1 VVKIISFAWRHIM
14 GSNRDIVFHRCGC
27 TDQVT
32 GRQLAGRCP
41 RLTEPGHGSWYYAVQ
56 VTTVGGRKAR
66 YRRGGFATKDAAVT
80 ARQAILGRPSDQ
92 AIAGAWTV
100 ARWLRYWLA
109 QAEPHLRPSTVH
121 SYRDHIDRYLIPSL
135 GRITLADLT
144 SRRLQACFDL
154 LARQRTKN
162 GTPVAASTIDR
173 VRATLRSA
181 LNAAVREG
189 LLAASPLAQVRLAR
203 PTRPHPVIW
212 TDERVEAWR
221 RDGIRPPVAVWTL
234 RQLVTFL
241 TGVEHDRLAA
251 LWWLIA
257 LRGLRRGEAAA
268 LDRDDLDAQARE
280 LTITR
285 QLIALPGEL
294 YCGPPKSRASIRTI
308 ALDEA
313 GTCRLADQAVRQTA
327 ELLRHQFTDQRRS
340 DARTRTGPGWRQGR
354 PMFTYA
360 DGRAIRPEYLTH
372 RFGVLIRQLGLPP
385 VRLHDLRHGAATL
398 ALASHTDLKVI
409 QQMLGHSSI
418 VTTADTYTSVLPET
432 AHRAAQATADMI
444 IQAARTA
451 PDPGAALP
459 RDPHPGRRHHGQVL
473 PDLSFRS
480 STS

>member
-1 VVKIISFAWRHIM
+1 MNST
-14 GSNRDIVFHRCGC
+14 RDIAFKRCGC
-27 TDQVT
+27 ADMKT
-32 GRQLAGRCP
+32 GRQLAVRCP
-41 RLTEPGHGSWYYAVQ
+41 HLARPGHGSWYYAVQ

-66 YRRGGFATKDAAVT
+66 YRRGGFATRDAAAA
-80 ARQAILGRPSDQ
+80 ARHAVLGGPADE
-92 AIAGAWTV
+92 AAAGAWTV
-100 ARWLRYWLA
+100 ARWLRYWLT
-109 QAEPHLRPSTVH
+109 QAEPHLRPSTAH
-121 SYRDHIDRYLIPSL
+121 GHRDHIDRYLIPSI

-144 SRRLQACFDL
+144 GKRLHACFNL
-154 LARQRTKN
+154 LSRQRTKN
-162 GTPVAASTIDR
+162 GTPIAASTVDR

-189 LLAASPLAQVRLAR
+189 LIAANPLAQARLDKPA
-203 PTRPHPVIW
+203 RPHPVIW

-234 RQLVTFL
+234 RQLASFL
-241 TGVEHDRLAA
+241 TGVENDRLAA

-268 LDRDDLDAQARE
+268 LDRDDLDSESRE

-313 GTCRLADQAVRQTA
+313 GTRRLVDQALRQTV

-340 DARTRTGPGWRQGR
+340 DARTPTGPGWRQGR

-360 DGRAIRPEYLTH
+360 DGRPIRPEYLTH
-372 RFGVLIRQLGLPP
+372 RFRTLIKEHDLPP
-385 VRLHDLRHGAATL
+385 IRLHDLRHGAATL

-418 VTTADTYTSVLPET
+418 VTTADTYTSVLSET
-432 AHRAAQATADMI
+432 AHRAAQATADMVTK
-444 IQAARTA
+444 AARTIPEA
-451 PDPGAALP
+451 RRGETTVTQIPAAATAS
-459 RDPHPGRRHHGQVL
+459 GYCQ
-473 PDLSFRS
+473 
-480 STS
+480 T